1 MWVEKGWL
9 LLVVAWALWAV
20 YLVGMYLVGS
30 RSGDGA
36 PGLCNCPEDR
46 LLLETVFLGDK
57 VAYRLTCQ
65 KENVISGVK

>member
-1 MWVEKGWL
+1 MWVDKGWL
-9 LLVVAWALWAV
+9 LVALVGFLWAA
-20 YLVGMYLVGS
+20 YLVGS

-46 LLLETVFLGDK
+46 LLLETVFLGDR

>member
-9 LLVVAWALWAV
+9 LAALLGFLWVA
-20 YLVGMYLVGS
+20 YLVGS
-30 RSGDGA
+30 GRLEDS

-46 LLLETVFLGDK
+46 LLLETVFLGDR